1 MEAAVP
7 EEGPEEYELLIQGEV
22 ARDENITVENTT
34 RQLLYW
40 IGFLVTSLKNRSF
53 RTHLVWSMT

>member
-40 IGFLVTSLKNRSF
+40 IGFLVTS
-53 RTHLVWSMT
+53 